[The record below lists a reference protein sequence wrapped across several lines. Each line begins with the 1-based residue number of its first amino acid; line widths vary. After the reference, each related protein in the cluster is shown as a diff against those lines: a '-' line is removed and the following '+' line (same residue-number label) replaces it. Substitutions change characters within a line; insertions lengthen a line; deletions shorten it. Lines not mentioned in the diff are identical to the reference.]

1 MKVERVQPDVISVK
15 IEMSLEEWMLLRK
28 LLVAN
33 VTVPRALHWG
43 GWIEEFE
50 QNAVADIM
58 NSIRIGV
65 EG

>member
-1 MKVERVQPDVISVK
+1 MKVERVQPNAIRVE
-15 IEMSLEEWMLLRK
+15 IEMSFQEWRLFRK

-33 VTVPRALHWG
+33 VTVPRALLEG
-43 GWIEEFE
+43 AWIEESE
-50 QNAVADIM
+50 HEALVEIM